1 MNGGRKKWENENRK
15 YTKEEP
21 NPTQTKYIAS
31 APDEGLR
38 AYLDDVKRSFK
49 KLKLD

>member
-1 MNGGRKKWENENRK
+1 MVEEKNRENENRK

-21 NPTQTKYIAS
+21 QTVPTKYVAS

-49 KLKLD
+49 KVKFD